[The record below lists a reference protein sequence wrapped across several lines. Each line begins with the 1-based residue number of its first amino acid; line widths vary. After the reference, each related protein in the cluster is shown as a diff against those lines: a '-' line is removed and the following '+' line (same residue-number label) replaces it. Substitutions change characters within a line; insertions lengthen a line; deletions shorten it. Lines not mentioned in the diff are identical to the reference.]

1 MASATLAFSCSSLC
15 ATLKLPQNL
24 NPLLLNVPPLSKPFS
39 GVVSPPSLSRL
50 SLLPVA
56 AKRRRFQEIPEELK
70 AEFEEFQRPPN
81 QKPQL
86 SDVLPDDF
94 QAPEPG
100 TPEYNDII
108 NQFLPKKGPP
118 PPREEIFAVVVIGSR
133 QYIVIPGRW
142 IYTQRLKGA
151 TVNDKIVLNKVL
163 LVGTKASTYIGT
175 PIVTNAAVHAVVEEQ
190 LLDDKVIVFKYKKK
204 KNYRRN
210 IGHRQ
215 PITRIKITGITGY
228 EDYPASTLEAEVEA
242 KEEAEAEAEAEAVP
256 V

>member
-118 PPREEIFAVVVIGSR
+118 PPREEIFAVVVVSFCSIFIFVLHFMW
-133 QYIVIPGRW
+133 YP
-142 IYTQRLKGA
+142 
-151 TVNDKIVLNKVL
+151 NDYFDILFCL
-163 LVGTKASTYIGT
+163 LCKFIWF
-175 PIVTNAAVHAVVEEQ
+175 IE
-190 LLDDKVIVFKYKKK
+190 
-204 KNYRRN
+204 
-210 IGHRQ
+210 
-215 PITRIKITGITGY
+215 
-228 EDYPASTLEAEVEA
+228 LE
-242 KEEAEAEAEAEAVP
+242 
-256 V
+256 